1 MSEATRRSQ
10 STTTN
15 RDHTCLYLAFEL
27 DRRTWKLGTTIGLG
41 QKPRRRTL
49 RAGDLHAVEREIAAA
64 KKRFGLK
71 TDATVLSCY
80 EAGRDGF
87 WIHRYL
93 QTIGVDNLVV
103 DAASFEV
110 SRRKRR
116 AKTDR
121 LDLEKMLRLLVRYQL
136 GERKV
141 FSVVR
146 VPSVEAEDHRHLHR
160 ELEVLKRDR
169 TRARNRIR
177 GLLMT
182 VGISRVKFTRG
193 LRDRLGKLRQW
204 NAQPLPPR
212 LRQRLEREA
221 ERLEA
226 VEQQIRELDKE
237 REESLQQWDDE
248 VAEKIRR
255 LLSLR
260 GVGMNSAWLLVME
273 LYGWRGLR
281 NRRQVGALAGLA
293 PTPHQSGGS
302 GREQGIN
309 KAGLVRVRTLAVE
322 LAWCWL
328 RYQPGSDLSRWYQR
342 RFAQGGRRMRRVGIV
357 ALARKLLIALWRW
370 AEQETLPPGA
380 VLKPSA
386 LQAA

>member
-1 MSEATRRSQ
+1 MSEATRRKQ
-10 STTTN
+10 STTTT
-15 RDHTCLYLAFEL
+15 REHTCLYLAFEL

-49 RAGDLHAVEREIAAA
+49 RAGDLQAVEREIAAA

-71 TDATVLSCY
+71 PEATVLSCY

-121 LDLEKMLRLLVRYQL
+121 LDLEKMLRLLVRYHL

-146 VPSVEAEDHRHLHR
+146 VPTVEAEDHRQLHR

-169 TRARNRIR
+169 TRGRNRIR

-204 NAQPLPPR
+204 NAEPLPPR

-221 ERLEA
+221 DRLEA
-226 VEQQIRELDKE
+226 VEQQIRELEKE

-302 GREQGIN
+302 GREQGIS

-328 RYQPGSDLSRWYQR
+328 RYQPGSDLSRWYHR

-380 VLKPSA
+380 VLKP
-386 LQAA
+386 QAA

>member
-1 MSEATRRSQ
+1 
-10 STTTN
+10 
-15 RDHTCLYLAFEL
+15 
-27 DRRTWKLGTTIGLG
+27 
-41 QKPRRRTL
+41 
-49 RAGDLHAVEREIAAA
+49 
-64 KKRFGLK
+64 
-71 TDATVLSCY
+71 
-80 EAGRDGF
+80 
-87 WIHRYL
+87 
-93 QTIGVDNLVV
+93 
-103 DAASFEV
+103 
-110 SRRKRR
+110 
-116 AKTDR
+116 
-121 LDLEKMLRLLVRYQL
+121 
-136 GERKV
+136 
-141 FSVVR
+141 
-146 VPSVEAEDHRHLHR
+146 
-160 ELEVLKRDR
+160 
-169 TRARNRIR
+169 
-177 GLLMT
+177 
-182 VGISRVKFTRG
+182 
-193 LRDRLGKLRQW
+193 
-204 NAQPLPPR
+204 
-212 LRQRLEREA
+212 
-221 ERLEA
+221 
-226 VEQQIRELDKE
+226 LDKE